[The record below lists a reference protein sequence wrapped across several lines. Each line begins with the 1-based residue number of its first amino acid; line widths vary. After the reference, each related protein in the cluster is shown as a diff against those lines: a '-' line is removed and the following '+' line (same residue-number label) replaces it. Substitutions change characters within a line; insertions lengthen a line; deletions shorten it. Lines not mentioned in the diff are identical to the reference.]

1 MEILSN
7 NNLLSIQEA
16 LLNRYLNLDPESKEQ
31 LRQLSGKVIKIE
43 WGPLTYYW
51 QFKSDSISFSKIYNG
66 PADLVLRGSTFD
78 FLRLIF
84 SKNKA
89 LTDIPLQVSGDMAF
103 GMQFRAFFLNLEM
116 DWEEQLAKILGDTAA
131 YPVIQLLKAMRRW
144 ARESVKNL
152 SENLTNYLQTEIN
165 GLISTEELQVFF
177 SDIDELRDDC
187 ARLETRIER
196 LEKKGA

>member
-1 MEILSN
+1 M
-7 NNLLSIQEA
+7 SIQEA
-16 LLNRYLNLDPESKEQ
+16 FLNCYLNLDPESKEQ

-51 QFKSDSISFSKIYNG
+51 QFKSDSISLSKIYNG

-89 LTDIPLQVSGDMAF
+89 LIDIPLQVSGDMAF

-131 YPVIQLLKAMRRW
+131 YPVIQLLKAIRRW

-152 SENLTNYLQTEIN
+152 SENLTNYLQTEIK

-187 ARLETRIER
+187 ARLEARIQR

>member
-1 MEILSN
+1 MSN

-16 LLNRYLNLDPESKEQ
+16 FLNCYLNLDPESKEQ

-51 QFKSDSISFSKIYNG
+51 QFKSDSISLSKIYNG

-89 LTDIPLQVSGDMAF
+89 LIDIPLQVSGDMAF

-131 YPVIQLLKAMRRW
+131 YPVIQLLKAIRRW

-152 SENLTNYLQTEIN
+152 SENLTNYLQTEIK

-187 ARLETRIER
+187 ARLEARIQR

>member
-1 MEILSN
+1 MSN

>member
-1 MEILSN
+1 LSN

-16 LLNRYLNLDPESKEQ
+16 FLNCYLNLDPESKEQ

-51 QFKSDSISFSKIYNG
+51 QFKSDSISLSKIYNG

-89 LTDIPLQVSGDMAF
+89 LIDIPLQVSGDMAF

-131 YPVIQLLKAMRRW
+131 YPVIQLLKAIRRW

-152 SENLTNYLQTEIN
+152 SENLTNYLQTEIK

-187 ARLETRIER
+187 ARLEARIQR

>member
-1 MEILSN
+1 M
-7 NNLLSIQEA
+7 SIQEA

>member
-16 LLNRYLNLDPESKEQ
+16 FLNCYLNLDPESKEQ

-51 QFKSDSISFSKIYNG
+51 QFKSDSISLSKIYNG

-89 LTDIPLQVSGDMAF
+89 LIDIPLQVSGDMAF

-131 YPVIQLLKAMRRW
+131 YPVIQLLKAIRRW

-152 SENLTNYLQTEIN
+152 SENLTNYLQTEIK

-187 ARLETRIER
+187 ARLEARIQR